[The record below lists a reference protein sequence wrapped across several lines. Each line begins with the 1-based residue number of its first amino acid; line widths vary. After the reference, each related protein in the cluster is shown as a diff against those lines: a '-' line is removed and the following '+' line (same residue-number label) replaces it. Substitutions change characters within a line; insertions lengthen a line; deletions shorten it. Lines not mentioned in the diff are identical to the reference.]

1 MSAFVVN
8 RIRLTVPAEEVLP
21 DVEREISPVIRAL
34 SGFEWLSV
42 AKTADREVMVV
53 IRWATSADAA
63 NGGAVIGPGV
73 FNTWIAPRAESQDRV
88 VGEIAIDTIGPG

>member
-8 RIRLTVPAEEVLP
+8 RIRLTVPVEEVIP
-21 DVEREISPVIRAL
+21 DVEREVSPVIRAL
-34 SGFEWLSV
+34 AGFEWFSV
-42 AKTADREVMVV
+42 AKTGEREVTVV
-53 IRWATSADAA
+53 IRWATAADAA

-88 VGEIAIDTIGPG
+88 VGEIVVDTIGA

>member
-8 RIRLTVPAEEVLP
+8 RIRLTVPADEVIP
-21 DVEREISPVIRAL
+21 DVEREVSPVIRAL
-34 SGFEWLSV
+34 PGFEWFSV
-42 AKTADREVMVV
+42 AKVGDQEVVVV
-53 IRWATSADAA
+53 IRWATAADAA

-88 VGEIAIDTIGPG
+88 VGEVVIDTVGAG